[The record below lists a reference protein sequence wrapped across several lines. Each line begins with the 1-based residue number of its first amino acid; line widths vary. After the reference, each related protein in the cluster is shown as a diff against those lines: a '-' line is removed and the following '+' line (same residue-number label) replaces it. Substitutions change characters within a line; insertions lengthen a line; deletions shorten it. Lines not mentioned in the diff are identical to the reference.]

1 MLNLRY
7 LVIHLS
13 LVVALVLMILPLPDW
28 VQMYRPNWV
37 ALVLI
42 YWSMAM
48 PKRVGLW
55 FAFFTGVILD
65 TSQGTLLGQHTLA
78 LVIVV
83 YINLNFYQRIRVL
96 ALAQQAFYVLFLL
109 LLNQVLIAWVEG
121 IMGRPTPA
129 LAFFEAR
136 IVGMLIWPWVFVV
149 LRDIRRKSML
159 KEY

>member
-1 MLNLRY
+1 MPKLKY
-7 LVIHLS
+7 PVIYLS

-28 VQMYRPNWV
+28 VQIYRPNWV

-55 FAFFTGVILD
+55 FAFFTGIVVD

-78 LVIVV
+78 LLVV
-83 YINLNFYQRIRVL
+83 VFINLNFYQRIRVL

-109 LLNQVLIAWVEG
+109 LINQVIIAWVEG
-121 IMGRPTPA
+121 IMGRPTPV
-129 LAFFEAR
+129 LAFFGAPV
-136 IVGMLIWPWVFVV
+136 VGMMIWPWVFVV

-159 KEY
+159 R